1 MSTLANETV
10 LETLAETIFEEM
22 VKSFKDLTPSDEQ
35 IIYECACEEAIKQ
48 TSWQTGTLKPHRG
61 FFIGILKESNE
72 FHFMIVTFGDPRFED
87 DAIAALM
94 EEALSTD
101 EETKFD
107 VESYIENSNFEW

>member
-35 IIYECACEEAIKQ
+35 IIYECACDEAIKQ
-48 TSWQTGTLKPHRG
+48 TSWQTGTQKPHRG
-61 FFIGILKESNE
+61 FFIVILKEWK
-72 FHFMIVTFGDPRFED
+72 TFFTMFVDPRFED

-94 EEALSTD
+94 EEALSQTD

-107 VESYIENSNFEW
+107 VDAYFNSDIDY

>member
-1 MSTLANETV
+1 MSTLANESV
-10 LETLAETIFEEM
+10 LETLAETIFEDM

-35 IIYECACEEAIKQ
+35 IIYECACDEAIKQ

-72 FHFMIVTFGDPRFED
+72 FLIMFVDPRFED
-87 DAIAALM
+87 EAIAALM

-107 VESYIENSNFEW
+107 VEAYIENSNFEW

>member
-22 VKSFKDLTPSDEQ
+22 VKSFKDLTPSEEQ
-35 IIYECACEEAIKQ
+35 IVYQCACEEAIKQ

-72 FHFMIVTFGDPRFED
+72 FLIMFVDPRFED

-107 VESYIENSNFEW
+107 VEAYIENSNFEW

>member
-10 LETLAETIFEEM
+10 LETLAETIFEDM
-22 VKSFKDLTPSDEQ
+22 IKSFKDLTPAEEQ
-35 IIYECACEEAIKQ
+35 IVYDCACDEAIKQ

-72 FHFMIVTFGDPRFED
+72 FLIMFVDPRFED

-107 VESYIENSNFEW
+107 VEAYIENSNFEW

>member
-10 LETLAETIFEEM
+10 LETLAETIFEDM
-22 VKSFKDLTPSDEQ
+22 IKSFKDLTPSEEQ
-35 IIYECACEEAIKQ
+35 IVYECACDEAIKQ

-72 FHFMIVTFGDPRFED
+72 FLIMFVDPRFED

-107 VESYIENSNFEW
+107 VEAYIENSNFEW

>member
-35 IIYECACEEAIKQ
+35 IIYECACDEAIKQ
-48 TSWQTGTLKPHRG
+48 TSWQTDTLKPHRG

-72 FHFMIVTFGDPRFED
+72 FLIMFVDPRFED

-107 VESYIENSNFEW
+107 VEAYIENSNFEW

>member
-35 IIYECACEEAIKQ
+35 IIYECACDEAIKQ

-72 FHFMIVTFGDPRFED
+72 FLIMFVDPRFED

-107 VESYIENSNFEW
+107 VEAYIENSNFEW

>member
-35 IIYECACEEAIKQ
+35 IIYECACDEAIKQ

-72 FHFMIVTFGDPRFED
+72 FLIMFVDPRFED

-107 VESYIENSNFEW
+107 VEAYIENSTFEW

>member
-10 LETLAETIFEEM
+10 LETLAETIFEDM
-22 VKSFKDLTPSDEQ
+22 VKSFKDLTPSEEQ
-35 IIYECACEEAIKQ
+35 IVYDCACEEAIKQ

-72 FHFMIVTFGDPRFED
+72 FLIMFVDPRFED

-107 VESYIENSNFEW
+107 VEAYIENSNFEW

>member
-1 MSTLANETV
+1 MSTLANESV

-35 IIYECACEEAIKQ
+35 IIYECACDEAIKQ

-72 FHFMIVTFGDPRFED
+72 FLIMFVDPRLED

>member
-10 LETLAETIFEEM
+10 LETLAETIFEDM
-22 VKSFKDLTPSDEQ
+22 VKSFKDLTPSEEQ
-35 IIYECACEEAIKQ
+35 IVYECACDEAIKQ

-72 FHFMIVTFGDPRFED
+72 FLIMFVDPRFED

-107 VESYIENSNFEW
+107 VEAYIENSNFEW

>member
-22 VKSFKDLTPSDEQ
+22 VKSFKDLTPSEEQ
-35 IIYECACEEAIKQ
+35 IVYDCACEEAIKQ

-72 FHFMIVTFGDPRFED
+72 FPIMFVDPRFED
-87 DAIAALM
+87 EAIAALM

-107 VESYIENSNFEW
+107 VEAYIENSNFEW

>member
-22 VKSFKDLTPSDEQ
+22 VKSFKDLTPSEEQ
-35 IIYECACEEAIKQ
+35 IVYDCACEEAIKQ

-72 FHFMIVTFGDPRFED
+72 FLIMFVDPRFED
-87 DAIAALM
+87 EAIAALM

-107 VESYIENSNFEW
+107 VEAYIENSNFEW

>member
-22 VKSFKDLTPSDEQ
+22 VKSFKDLTPSEEQ
-35 IIYECACEEAIKQ
+35 IVYDCACEEAIKQ

-72 FHFMIVTFGDPRFED
+72 FLIMFVDPRFED
-87 DAIAALM
+87 DALSALM
-94 EEALSTD
+94 EEAFSQTT

-107 VESYIENSNFEW
+107 VDAYFASDIDY

>member
-35 IIYECACEEAIKQ
+35 IIYECACDEAIKQ

-61 FFIGILKESNE
+61 FFICILKESNE
-72 FHFMIVTFGDPRFED
+72 FLIMFVDPRFED

-107 VESYIENSNFEW
+107 VEAYIENSNFEW

>member
-10 LETLAETIFEEM
+10 HETLAETIFDEM

-35 IIYECACEEAIKQ
+35 IIYECACDEAIKQ

-72 FHFMIVTFGDPRFED
+72 FLIMFVDPRFED

-107 VESYIENSNFEW
+107 VEAYIENSNFEW

>member
-22 VKSFKDLTPSDEQ
+22 VKSFKDLTPSEEQ
-35 IIYECACEEAIKQ
+35 IVYDCACEEAIKQ

-72 FHFMIVTFGDPRFED
+72 FLIMFVDPRFED

-107 VESYIENSNFEW
+107 VEAYIENSNFEW

>member
-10 LETLAETIFEEM
+10 LETLAEPIFEEM

-35 IIYECACEEAIKQ
+35 IIYECACDEAIKQ
-48 TSWQTGTLKPHRG
+48 TSWQTGTQNPHRG

-72 FHFMIVTFGDPRFED
+72 FLIMFVDPRFED
-87 DAIAALM
+87 EALSALM
-94 EEALSTD
+94 EEAFSQTD

-107 VESYIENSNFEW
+107 VDAYFASDIDY

>member
-10 LETLAETIFEEM
+10 LETLAETIFEDM
-22 VKSFKDLTPSDEQ
+22 VKSFKDLTPSEEQ
-35 IIYECACEEAIKQ
+35 IVYDCACEEAIKQ

-72 FHFMIVTFGDPRFED
+72 FLIMFVDPRFED
-87 DAIAALM
+87 EAIAALM

-107 VESYIENSNFEW
+107 VEAYIENSNFEW

>member
-22 VKSFKDLTPSDEQ
+22 VKSFKDLTPSEEQ
-35 IIYECACEEAIKQ
+35 IVYDCACDEAIKQ

-72 FHFMIVTFGDPRFED
+72 FLIMFVDPRFED

-107 VESYIENSNFEW
+107 VEAYIENSNFEW

>member
-35 IIYECACEEAIKQ
+35 IIYECACDEAIKQ

-72 FHFMIVTFGDPRFED
+72 FLIMFVDPRFED

>member
-22 VKSFKDLTPSDEQ
+22 VKSFKDLTPSEEQ
-35 IIYECACEEAIKQ
+35 IVYDCACEEAIKQ

-72 FHFMIVTFGDPRFED
+72 FLIMFVDPRFED